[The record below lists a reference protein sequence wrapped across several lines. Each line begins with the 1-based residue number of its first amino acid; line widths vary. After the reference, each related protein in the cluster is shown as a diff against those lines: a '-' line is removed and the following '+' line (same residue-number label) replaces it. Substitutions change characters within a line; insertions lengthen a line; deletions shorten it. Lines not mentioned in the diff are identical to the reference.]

1 MVAHLIPT
9 LYFRMAS
16 AESIVILSLVW
27 KKRETMSVP
36 ELNAGA
42 SAQCYAG
49 KTTGTYGISGFEPEV
64 IVLDVKVE
72 VWKDELRRAPF
83 SACAHILN
91 SEGTLGRFHEPLHE
105 SSSR

>member
-1 MVAHLIPT
+1 
-9 LYFRMAS
+9 MAS

-27 KKRETMSVP
+27 KKRELRQFP
-36 ELNAGA
+36 NAGA

-49 KTTGTYGISGFEPEV
+49 KTTGTYGISGLEPEV

-72 VWKDELRRAPF
+72 VWKDELRRVPF

-91 SEGTLGRFHEPLHE
+91 GEGTLGRFHEPLHE